1 MVLMQFD
8 YKDGERNNNDDNIP
22 MALSRYI
29 LSFSSSSVFLE
40 LIEHLTFTQTF
51 WFKKVVLS
59 IFNE

>member
-29 LSFSSSSVFLE
+29 LSFSSSSF
-40 LIEHLTFTQTF
+40 F
-51 WFKKVVLS
+51 W
-59 IFNE
+59 NW